1 MEIHKNYMSN
11 NLIKRINLSDCVGD
25 SLGIHNLNA
34 LSLDTSICNLSS
46 KFFNIDN
53 NYLTVFNDISTN
65 VAKFNQFADLFED
78 PIPLN
83 ETSTATQFLSSYWK
97 NVEFTVT
104 FPINIYDIVPYKRT
118 KVFISENTPD
128 QTLIQNGINHLNR
141 NYPVSNFVAGTK
153 ANVVFLLISNNGESS
168 VETTSSSMGITRKIF
183 TVEMRKKDVYIES
196 TKVMKY
202 FVDPLRNAWTHYKT
216 LT

>member
-1 MEIHKNYMSN
+1 MSN
-11 NLIKRINLSDCVGD
+11 NLIKKINLSDCVGD
-25 SLGIHNLNA
+25 SLATHNLNA

-65 VAKFNQFADLFED
+65 ITKFNQFADIFED

-83 ETSTATQFLSSYWK
+83 KTSTATQFLSSYWK
-97 NVEFTVT
+97 NIEFTVT
-104 FPINIYDIVPYKRT
+104 FPINIYDISPYKKTR
-118 KVFISENTPD
+118 VFISENTPD
-128 QTLIQNGINHLNR
+128 QTLIQNGINYLNR
-141 NYPVSNFVAGTK
+141 NYPVNNFVAGTK
-153 ANVVFLLISNNGESS
+153 ANVVFLLISNNGETS
-168 VETTSSSMGITRKIF
+168 VKTTSSFIGRTRKF
-183 TVEMRKKDVYIES
+183 FAAEMRKKDVYIES